1 MTGGRGNLRVASD
14 GEGGRVPVLM
24 GEGQGSPESDDRR
37 DNKEGKPE
45 RGLPDCG
52 TAAAA
57 VVRLFAFEVMRAV
70 ERTGIRARAGE
81 RIKVVH
87 GGGLR

>member
-1 MTGGRGNLRVASD
+1 MRVASG

-24 GEGQGSPESDDRR
+24 GEGQGSPESDERPD
-37 DNKEGKPE
+37 DKDGEPE

-57 VVRLFAFEVMRAV
+57 DARLFAFEVMRAV
-70 ERTGIRARAGE
+70 ERKGIRARAGE